1 MLSSMTNMFKV
12 PDLRNKILFTLM
24 MIVLYRIGAHI
35 PVPGIN
41 TGQLQEL
48 QRRGLMAQNPAPPGA
63 PHPGALPCC
72 RA

>member
-41 TGQLQEL
+41 LGQLKEL
-48 QRRGLMAQNPAPPGA
+48 QKQGDEGGR
-63 PHPGALPCC
+63 
-72 RA
+72 